1 MYQVMLYG
9 HMIEVK
15 IMEKLLVVMA
25 KRRLRLLNRG
35 LIPHSFPLLFWDF
48 GYWLLNSWPL
58 EGGLTVVL
66 IFGSL

>member
-1 MYQVMLYG
+1 MYQVMFYG

-35 LIPHSFPLLFWDF
+35 LIPHSFPLLF
-48 GYWLLNSWPL
+48 GTLVT
-58 EGGLTVVL
+58 GCL
-66 IFGSL
+66 IAGRLKEV